1 MLVVT
6 FVYIIVMS
14 VVLFGLSRM
23 RHKFWFVIGLAAT
36 TLMAVWL
43 SIWLLGGE
51 LLWIRFVMALP
62 VPDGVKCILFGW

>member
-23 RHKFWFVIGLAAT
+23 RRKVWFVIGLVAT
-36 TLMAVWL
+36 TLMAVCL
-43 SIWLLGGE
+43 TIWLLGGE
-51 LLWIRFVMALP
+51 LLWVRFVMALP
-62 VPDGVKCILFGW
+62 VSDSVKCILFGW

>member
-14 VVLFGLSRM
+14 VVLAGLTRM
-23 RHKFWFVIGLAAT
+23 RRKVWFVIGLVAT
-36 TLMAVWL
+36 TLMAVCL
-43 SIWLLGGE
+43 SIWILGGE